1 MFLALWN
8 VMAPVL
14 IAITIGYC
22 WGRSRVPYAAE
33 FVTRAV
39 MNIGA
44 PCLVVSA
51 ISRSEISGSEFA
63 EVAGAAVLVL
73 AGSALL
79 GWGAIRATGG
89 DIRALLPSVTFP
101 NNGNMGLPL
110 CLFAFGQEG
119 LALAVGFFI
128 VQMTAMM
135 VFGIPLLDRQSGNIW
150 SILKG
155 FAFQPLILAVIIG
168 LVLLV
173 GNIALPQ
180 WLDRSVELLAGFT
193 IPLMLITL
201 GVSLSTL
208 STSGW
213 WRSLGYSTL
222 RIGGGLVMAWWV
234 VECLDI
240 TGTAR
245 GVVLLQAIM
254 PAAVFNYLLALK
266 YDQEPTAV
274 AGIVVVSTVMALVA
288 VPVLLAVLL

>member
-63 EVAGAAVLVL
+63 EVAGAAAFVL

-79 GWGAIRATGG
+79 GWGGIRASGG
-89 DIRALLPSVTFP
+89 DLRALLPSVTFP

-135 VFGIPLLDRQSGNIW
+135 VFGTPLLDRQSGNIW

>member
-1 MFLALWN
+1 
-8 VMAPVL
+8 MAPVL

-63 EVAGAAVLVL
+63 EVAGAAAFVL

-79 GWGAIRATGG
+79 GWGGIRASGG
-89 DIRALLPSVTFP
+89 DLRALLPSVTFP

-135 VFGIPLLDRQSGNIW
+135 VFGTPLLDRQSGNIW

-173 GNIALPQ
+173 GNIDLPQ

-213 WRSLGYSTL
+213 WRSLGYSVL
-222 RIGGGLVMAWWV
+222 RIGGGLVMAWLV
-234 VECLDI
+234 VECLEI

-274 AGIVVVSTVMALVA
+274 AGIVVASTVMALVA

>member
-14 IAITIGYC
+14 IAIGIGYC
-22 WGRSRVPYAAE
+22 WGRSRVPCAAE

-51 ISRSEISGSEFA
+51 ISGSKISGSEFS
-63 EVAGAAVLVL
+63 EVAVAAAIVL
-73 AGSALL
+73 AGTALL
-79 GWGAIRATGG
+79 GWAAIRAAGG
-89 DIRALLPSVTFP
+89 NLRALLPSVTFP

-128 VQMTAMM
+128 EQMTAMM

-155 FAFQPLILAVIIG
+155 FAFQPLILTVIVG
-168 LVLLV
+168 LILLAGNVVLPRW
-173 GNIALPQ
+173 IDAA
-180 WLDRSVELLAGFT
+180 VELLAGFT

-208 STSGW
+208 STSG
-213 WRSLGYSTL
+213 
-222 RIGGGLVMAWWV
+222 
-234 VECLDI
+234 
-240 TGTAR
+240 
-245 GVVLLQAIM
+245 
-254 PAAVFNYLLALK
+254 
-266 YDQEPTAV
+266 
-274 AGIVVVSTVMALVA
+274 
-288 VPVLLAVLL
+288 

>member
-22 WGRSRVPYAAE
+22 WGHSRVPYAAE
-33 FVTRAV
+33 CVTRAV

-44 PCLVVSA
+44 PCLVVSV
-51 ISRSEISGSEFA
+51 ISRSEISGSGFA
-63 EVAGAAVLVL
+63 EVAAAAVLVL
-73 AGSALL
+73 AGAALL
-79 GWGAIRATGG
+79 GWGAIRAVGG

-135 VFGIPLLDRQSGNIW
+135 VFGTPLLDRQSGNIW

-173 GNIALPQ
+173 GNIDLPQ

-213 WRSLGYSTL
+213 WRSLGYSVL
-222 RIGGGLVMAWWV
+222 RIGGGLVMAWLV
-234 VECLDI
+234 VECLEI

-274 AGIVVVSTVMALVA
+274 AGIVVASTVMALVA

>member
-1 MFLALWN
+1 MPLRLFWPAQH
-8 VMAPVL
+8 
-14 IAITIGYC
+14 C
-22 WGRSRVPYAAE
+22 W
-33 FVTRAV
+33 
-39 MNIGA
+39 
-44 PCLVVSA
+44 
-51 ISRSEISGSEFA
+51 
-63 EVAGAAVLVL
+63 AG
-73 AGSALL
+73 G
-79 GWGAIRATGG
+79 GIRASGG
-89 DIRALLPSVTFP
+89 DLRALLPSVTFP

-173 GNIALPQ
+173 GNIDLPQ

-213 WRSLGYSTL
+213 WRSLGYSVL
-222 RIGGGLVMAWWV
+222 RIGGGLVMAWLV
-234 VECLDI
+234 VECLEI
-240 TGTAR
+240 TDTAR

-274 AGIVVVSTVMALVA
+274 AGIVVASTVMALVA

>member
-44 PCLVVSA
+44 PCLVVSV
-51 ISRSEISGSEFA
+51 ISRSEISGSGFA
-63 EVAGAAVLVL
+63 EVAAAAVLVL
-73 AGSALL
+73 AGAALL
-79 GWGAIRATGG
+79 GWGAIRAVGG

-135 VFGIPLLDRQSGNIW
+135 VFGTPLLDRQSGNIW

-173 GNIALPQ
+173 GNIDLPQ

-213 WRSLGYSTL
+213 WRSLGYSVL
-222 RIGGGLVMAWWV
+222 RIGGGLVMAWLV
-234 VECLDI
+234 VECLEI

-274 AGIVVVSTVMALVA
+274 AGIVVASTVMALVA